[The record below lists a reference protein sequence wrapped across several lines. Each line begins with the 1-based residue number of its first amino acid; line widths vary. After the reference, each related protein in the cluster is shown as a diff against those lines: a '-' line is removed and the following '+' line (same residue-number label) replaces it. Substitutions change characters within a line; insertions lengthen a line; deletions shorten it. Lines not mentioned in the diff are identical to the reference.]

1 MNRERAEPVSPCV
14 TAVQV
19 RVSSQWLRLREP
31 ADAAARSLALAQGVA
46 RAIARRPDAR
56 ADRAPVVVHDLGSG
70 TGSMGRWLAP
80 LLDGP
85 QHWVLHDR
93 DPDLLHV
100 AADDPAPVSADGSP
114 VTVET
119 RLGDLSALEP
129 GALAGASLVTASALL
144 DMLTLDEIDHLVHT
158 CVGAG
163 CPALVTLSVTGDV
176 RLSPGDPLDG
186 ELRDAFNDH
195 QRRTT
200 GGRTL
205 LGPDAVRAAARAF
218 VRLGSRV
225 EVQPSP
231 WRLGDGSAALVREW
245 LDGWVDAACEQRP
258 ELSTAAGAY
267 LARRDDDL
275 DNGRLT
281 VNVPHLDLLAIPPGT
296 PA

>member
-1 MNRERAEPVSPCV
+1 
-14 TAVQV
+14 
-19 RVSSQWLRLREP
+19 
-31 ADAAARSLALAQGVA
+31 
-46 RAIARRPDAR
+46 
-56 ADRAPVVVHDLGSG
+56 
-70 TGSMGRWLAP
+70 MGRWLAP

-100 AADDPAPVSADGSP
+100 AADDPAPASADGSP

-119 RLGDLSALEP
+119 RLGDLSGLDP

-144 DMLTLDEIDHLVHT
+144 DMLTLDELDHLVRT

-231 WRLGDGSAALVREW
+231 WRLGRRQRGADPRVAGRLGRRRLRAAARARHGGRCLPRAAGRRPRPRSPHGERPPPGPAGHSAGDPGMSHPVEVEARAGSAAHRAEH
-245 LDGWVDAACEQRP
+245 RP
-258 ELSTAAGAY
+258 RPGHARRAAGR
-267 LARRDDDL
+267 ARVDGGARS
-275 DNGRLT
+275 GRLGCR
-281 VNVPHLDLLAIPPGT
+281 PGVRRRAGR
-296 PA
+296 PRRPSAGPRR

>member
-1 MNRERAEPVSPCV
+1 MNLHGVCLVSSCV

-31 ADAAARSLALAQGVA
+31 ADAAARSLALARGAA
-46 RAIARRPDAR
+46 RAVAGRHSDGAGG
-56 ADRAPVVVHDLGSG
+56 APMVVHDLGSG
-70 TGSMGRWLAP
+70 TGSMAWWLAP

-93 DPDLLHV
+93 DPDLLRV
-100 AADDPAPVSADGSP
+100 AAAAAAPAAGDGSP

-119 RLGDLSALEP
+119 RLGDLIALDAEVLD
-129 GALAGASLVTASALL
+129 GATLLTTSALL
-144 DMLTLDEIDHLVHT
+144 DMLTGDELDRLVRT

-163 CPALVTLSVTGDV
+163 CPTLMTLSVTGDV
-176 RLSPGDPLDG
+176 RLSPSDPLDD
-186 ELRDAFNDH
+186 ELRAAFNDH

-218 VRLGSRV
+218 VRLGARV

-231 WRLGDGSAALVREW
+231 WRLGDGDTALLREW

-258 ELSTAAGAY
+258 ELATAAGAY
-267 LARRDDDL
+267 LARRDEDL
-275 DNGRLT
+275 THGRLVAT
-281 VNVPHLDLLAIPPGT
+281 VPHLDLLAVPPG
-296 PA
+296 PAS

>member
-1 MNRERAEPVSPCV
+1 V

-31 ADAAARSLALAQGVA
+31 ADAAARSVALAQQLAAVSG
-46 RAIARRPDAR
+46 RRGGGG
-56 ADRAPVVVHDLGSG
+56 ADGGPRVVHDLGSG

-93 DPDLLHV
+93 DPDLLRV
-100 AADDPAPVSADGSP
+100 AADGPAPAGADGSP
-114 VTVET
+114 GTVET
-119 RLGDLSALEP
+119 RVGANAGLGPES
-129 GALAGASLVTASALL
+129 LAGASLVTASALL
-144 DMLTLDEIDHLVHT
+144 DMLTADELDHLVRT

-163 CPALVTLSVTGDV
+163 SPTLLTLSVTGEV
-176 RLSPGDPLDG
+176 RLSPSDPFDH
-186 ELRDAFNDH
+186 ELRDAFNEH

-205 LGPDAVRAAARAF
+205 LGPDAVRVAARAF

-231 WRLGDGSAALVREW
+231 WRLDGGSAALLREW
-245 LDGWVDAACEQRP
+245 LDGWVGAACEQRP
-258 ELSTAAGAY
+258 ELASAAGAY
-267 LARRDDDL
+267 LARRDVDL
-275 DNGRLT
+275 DRGRLAVT
-281 VNVPHLDLLAIPPGT
+281 VPHLDLLAVPPGAAT
-296 PA
+296 

>member
-1 MNRERAEPVSPCV
+1 MNRDGAEPVSPCV

-46 RAIARRPDAR
+46 RAIAGRHGSGAG

-100 AADDPAPVSADGSP
+100 AADAPAPASADGSP

-119 RLGDLSALEP
+119 RLGDLSGLDP

-144 DMLTLDEIDHLVHT
+144 DMLTLDEIDHLVRT

-200 GGRTL
+200 GGRAL

-218 VRLGSRV
+218 V
-225 EVQPSP
+225 
-231 WRLGDGSAALVREW
+231 
-245 LDGWVDAACEQRP
+245 
-258 ELSTAAGAY
+258 
-267 LARRDDDL
+267 
-275 DNGRLT
+275 
-281 VNVPHLDLLAIPPGT
+281 
-296 PA
+296 